1 MKRRICNFA
10 QASNQPEKKGAIYQ
24 RGQYY
29 VLQEKQGRDP
39 YKYGIYINDS
49 LLGFCSRQDLAQ
61 RFCQSVYVQY
71 PFETDVSDTMDLGKL
86 FKKYRI
92 KSRPVMKPSKAK
104 AKPAAKRKKKS
115 TPKPAAK
122 RKKKTAPKPAEKPI
136 QIQIRE
142 RNPNLAPADIKIELM
157 KKLTKGKNPV
167 KVEKYVSIIKKQFP
181 NVDVVDLVTFY
192 MENPVPLDVRNANV
206 FVEDGSGLRF
216 ETKRIMYL
224 YQIWALVDNKD
235 PRRAKTNKILG
246 IDRNLKSERTIT
258 KELQGLETAEIYTLL
273 FEYLLDFSEFK
284 KNVEFGARSYDAY
297 VGSSSYKD
305 ILPNFVKM
313 PMVNT
318 RNLLFPRLY
327 EFVLQDIVEPIA
339 AGSRGLLVKK
349 PQFDTLQSTYK
360 RLLKRTKGR
369 KNGN

>member
-10 QASNQPEKKGAIYQ
+10 QASNKPEKKGAIYQ

-61 RFCQSVYVQY
+61 RFCQSVYVAY
-71 PFETDVSDTMDLGKL
+71 PFQTEVSEEMDLGKL

-92 KSRPVMKPSKAK
+92 KPRPVMKPSAIKAKPKPK

-115 TPKPAAK
+115 
-122 RKKKTAPKPAEKPI
+122 APKPAEKPI
-136 QIQIRE
+136 QVQIRE
-142 RNPNLAPADIKIELM
+142 RNPNLVTADIKIELM
-157 KKLTKGKNPV
+157 KKLTKGKNPI

-192 MENPVPLDVRNANV
+192 MENPIPLDVRNANV
-206 FVEDGSGLRF
+206 FVSDGSDLRID
-216 ETKRIMYL
+216 TKRIMYL
-224 YQIWALVDNKD
+224 YQFWALVDNKGS
-235 PRRAKTNKILG
+235 RRAKTNRVLG
-246 IDRNLKSERTIT
+246 SERRLKSERTIT

-273 FEYLLDFSEFK
+273 FEYLLDFETFK
-284 KNVEFGARSYDAY
+284 KNVEFQARSFDTY
-297 VGSSSYKD
+297 VGSTSYKD
-305 ILPNFVKM
+305 LLKNFIKM

-339 AGSRGLLVKK
+339 AGSGGLLVKK
-349 PQFDTLQSTYK
+349 PQFDILQSTYK
-360 RLLKRTKGR
+360 ALLKRTKGR

>member
-1 MKRRICNFA
+1 MKRKLCNFA
-10 QASNQPEKKGAIYQ
+10 QASNKPEKKGAIYQ

-29 VLQEKQGRDP
+29 VMQEKQGRDP

-49 LLGFCSRQDLAQ
+49 LLGFCSRRDLAQ
-61 RFCQSVYVQY
+61 RFCQSVYVAY
-71 PFETDVSDTMDLGKL
+71 PFQTEVSETMDLGKL

-92 KSRPVMKPSKAK
+92 KPRPVMKPSKAK
-104 AKPAAKRKKKS
+104 AKPKPKA
-115 TPKPAAK
+115 KPAAK
-122 RKKKTAPKPAEKPI
+122 RKKKTAPKPTEKPI
-136 QIQIRE
+136 QVQIRQ
-142 RNPNLAPADIKIELM
+142 RNPNLVTADIKIALM

-181 NVDVVDLVTFY
+181 NVDIVDLVTFY

-206 FVEDGSGLRF
+206 FVEDAGGLRF
-216 ETKRIMYL
+216 DTKQIMYL
-224 YQIWALVDNKD
+224 YQFWALVDNKSK
-235 PRRAKTNKILG
+235 RRAKTNKVLG

-258 KELQGLETAEIYTLL
+258 KELQGLETAEIYTQL
-273 FEYLLDFSEFK
+273 FEYLLDFASFT
-284 KNVEFGARSYDAY
+284 KNIEFGARSYDAY

-318 RNLLFPRLY
+318 RNMLFPRLY

-339 AGSRGLLVKK
+339 AGSGGLLVKK
-349 PQFDTLQSTYK
+349 PQFEILQSKYK
-360 RLLKRTKGR
+360 ALVKRTKGR
-369 KNGN
+369 KNGT